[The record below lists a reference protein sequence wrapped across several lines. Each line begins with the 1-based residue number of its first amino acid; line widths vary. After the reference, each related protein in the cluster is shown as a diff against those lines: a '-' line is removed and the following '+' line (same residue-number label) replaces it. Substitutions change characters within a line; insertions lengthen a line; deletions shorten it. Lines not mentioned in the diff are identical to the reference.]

1 MKVVIAIDSF
11 KGSLSSIQAGTAAK
25 EGVLA
30 VYPQAE
36 VIVKPLADGGEGTI
50 ASLAEGLQGTIRTAT
65 VCGPLGESV
74 QAQYAVLAANKT
86 AVLEMAQ
93 AAGLPMV
100 PQHLRDPRCT
110 TTYGVGELIKL
121 AIEDGCR
128 NFIVGIGGSAT
139 NDAGIGMLQALG
151 FEFLN
156 AQGRAVKG
164 VGGELKNITNI
175 KTDNCLPEL
184 AECSFKIACDVNNP
198 LFGTNGAAYIYGPQ
212 KGANAEIVRELDA
225 GLVHFAELVKRD
237 LLQDVAQVPGAG
249 AAGGLGYAFMAF
261 LHAELRS
268 GIELILAEI
277 NLQADLAGADF
288 VITGEGRLDAQT
300 AMGKAPIGVAR
311 LAKKHG
317 AKVIALAGCTTDDA
331 VQCNQAGIDAY
342 FSVVNTAMDLQEAMR
357 EEIAYNNVRQTS
369 IQIFNLIQSVDRG

>member
-50 ASLAEGLQGTIRTAT
+50 EALAEGLQGTIKTA
-65 VCGPLGESV
+65 VVSGPLGEPV
-74 QAQYAVLAANKT
+74 YAQYAVLMDSKT

-100 PQHLRDPRCT
+100 PPHLRDPRCT

-121 AIEDGCR
+121 AIQDGCR

-151 FEFLN
+151 FEFLD
-156 AQGRAVKG
+156 AQGCAVQG
-164 VGGELKNITNI
+164 VGGELINIVSV
-175 KTDNCLPEL
+175 KTENCLPEL
-184 AECSFKIACDVNNP
+184 AECSFKVACDVNNP

-212 KGANAEIVRELDA
+212 KGATIEIVRELDA
-225 GLVHFAELVKRD
+225 GLVHFAEVVQRD
-237 LLQDVAQVPGAG
+237 LDKDVAQVAGSG

-261 LHAELRS
+261 LGAELRS

-277 NLQADLAGADF
+277 NLQSDLAGADF

-300 AMGKAPIGVAR
+300 AMGKAPVGVAK
-311 LAKKHG
+311 LAKQHG
-317 AKVIALAGCTTDDA
+317 ARVIALAGCTTDDA
-331 VQCNQAGIDAY
+331 LQCNQAGIDAY
-342 FSVVNTAMDLQEAMR
+342 FSVVNTAMDLQQAMR
-357 EEIAYNNVRQTS
+357 AEVAYNNVRQTS
-369 IQIFNLIQSVDRG
+369 IQIFNLIQSLLR